1 MKSVKILSRIEN
13 GKCRRNLTLIKSAF
27 AKFEGK
33 EIEIT
38 IKRKYKERTL
48 PQNAFYWGVTI
59 PFFQNLFLEEWG
71 EIKSVDE
78 THEILKSVCN
88 FKEIVNES
96 TGEIIR
102 MPLTTTTKTTTEFGE
117 YLNKIIIFADE
128 FLNIIIP
135 PAGEQSK
142 LSY

>member
-59 PFFQNLFLEEWG
+59 TFFQNLFLEEWG

-88 FKEIVNES
+88 FKEIVNEN
-96 TGEIIR
+96 TGEIVKI
-102 MPLTTTTKTTTEFGE
+102 PLSTTELTTAGFMD
-117 YLNKIIIFADE
+117 YQYKIKQFARDFFNCE
-128 FLNIIIP
+128 TPEPDQQLTLNI
-135 PAGEQSK
+135 
-142 LSY
+142 